1 MRHDPLNIYMGLAL
15 AFQVFR
21 FIFDPNKL
29 TITKGMPNKLDNF
42 DVIENFNINQFILC
56 KRKLTIIILF
66 FFSDSVS

>member
-15 AFQVFR
+15 AFQVFH

-29 TITKGMPNKLDNF
+29 TITKVMPNKLDNF

-56 KRKLTIIILF
+56 KRKLTRIILF